1 MAKLFNLKLVDF
13 TICEDSDLIIYG
25 VPVVLKLS
33 NEGECDYFNINE
45 VRPENVDNVYIRQF
59 I

>member
-1 MAKLFNLKLVDF
+1 MAKLNLLGLADF

-25 VPVVLKLS
+25 VPVLLKLS

-45 VRPENVDNVYIRQF
+45 VEI
-59 I
+59 